1 MQVRERKIRLRREI
15 RDAVRMAFVDVSER
29 RNVEGKLVA
38 GLDMVIRNS
47 RISSDRG
54 IWAFWPTLPE
64 EPDFRDW
71 LTGLMV
77 SGIKIGLPR
86 LNWEDRSLEFRQ
98 VSDPVRELEF
108 DGKGLAQPR
117 IDLPDSGADTV
128 AVILVP
134 GLAFDLQGG
143 RLGRGAGF
151 YDRTLAK
158 VPESVL
164 RIGVCY
170 DQQVVDEVP
179 QDSWDR
185 KVHAILSPDKGLR
198 ECRDVRAGRNV
209 SYES

>member
-1 MQVRERKIRLRREI
+1 MQVRERKTRLRREI
-15 RDAVRMAFVDVSER
+15 REAVRAAFGDENER
-29 RNVEGKLVA
+29 HKAEGKIVEG
-38 GLDMVIRNS
+38 LDLVIRNS
-47 RISSDRG
+47 RIPPDRG

-71 LTGLMV
+71 LAGAMV
-77 SGIKIGLPR
+77 SGLKVGLPR

-98 VSDPVRELEF
+98 VCDPARELEF
-108 DGKGLAQPR
+108 DDKGLAQPR
-117 IDLPDSGADTV
+117 VDLPEFGADTV

-134 GLAFDLQGG
+134 GLAFDMQGG

-158 VPESVL
+158 VPESVM
-164 RIGVCY
+164 RIGVCF

-185 KVHAILSPDKGLR
+185 KVHAILSPEKGLR
-198 ECRDVRAGRNV
+198 ECRDVRAGRIV
-209 SYES
+209 SYET